1 LPRKKPQFAEL
12 SAKQKRFCE
21 EYLVD
26 MNGTQAAIRAG
37 YAPKAARIQ
46 AVQVL
51 SIEKVQNYLQKLKNE
66 QSKRTGITADLVL
79 KELAAVGFS
88 KITDVLDIDD
98 EDVPLK
104 KNISNKAKS
113 AIQAITSNKKRTEFG
128 VDRTISVKMHNKI
141 GALEKLGTHF
151 GLFNDLNGALA
162 TLTQYG
168 DVEAGEDGSYVFKP
182 SGSGKAEIPIGEDEV
197 SAEE

>member
-1 LPRKKPQFAEL
+1 LVRGIDL

-21 EYLVD
+21 EYLID
-26 MNGTQAAIRAG
+26 MNGAQAAIRAG
-37 YAPKAARIQ
+37 YAQKNADVQAAQI
-46 AVQVL
+46 L
-51 SIEKVQNYLQKLKNE
+51 SLTKVRQYLQKLKNE

-88 KITDVLDIDD
+88 KITDVLNIDD
-98 EDVPLK
+98 EDIPLK
-104 KNISNKAKS
+104 RNISNKAKS
-113 AIQAITSNKKRTEFG
+113 AIQAISSSRKMGE
-128 VDRTISVKMHNKI
+128 RTISVKMHNKI

-197 SAEE
+197 SEE

>member
-1 LPRKKPQFAEL
+1 LVRGIDL

-21 EYLVD
+21 EYLID
-26 MNGTQAAIRAG
+26 MNGAQAAIRAG
-37 YAPKAARIQ
+37 YAQKNADVQAAQI
-46 AVQVL
+46 L
-51 SIEKVQNYLQKLKNE
+51 SLTKVRQYLQKLKNE

-79 KELAAVGFS
+79 KELAAIGFS
-88 KITDVLDIDD
+88 KITDIIDIDD
-98 EDVPLK
+98 EDIPLK
-104 KNISNKAKS
+104 RNISNKAKS
-113 AIQAITSNKKRTEFG
+113 AIQAISSSRKMGE
-128 VDRTISVKMHNKI
+128 RTISVKMHNKI

-182 SGSGKAEIPIGEDEV
+182 SGSGKAEIPIDEDEV

>member
-1 LPRKKPQFAEL
+1 LVRGIDL

-21 EYLVD
+21 EYLID
-26 MNGTQAAIRAG
+26 MNGAQAAIRAG
-37 YAPKAARIQ
+37 YAQKNADVQAAQI
-46 AVQVL
+46 L
-51 SIEKVQNYLQKLKNE
+51 SLTKVRQYLQKLKNE

-88 KITDVLDIDD
+88 KITDVLNIDD

-104 KNISNKAKS
+104 RNISNKAKS
-113 AIQAITSNKKRTEFG
+113 AIQAISSSRKMGE
-128 VDRTISVKMHNKI
+128 RTISVKMHNKI

>member
-1 LPRKKPQFAEL
+1 MPKEIEI

-21 EYLVD
+21 EYLID

-37 YAPKAARIQ
+37 YAKRSATVQAAQ
-46 AVQVL
+46 ML
-51 SIEKVQNYLQKLKNE
+51 SNIRVKNYLQKLKNE

-104 KNISNKAKS
+104 RDISNKAKS

>member
-1 LPRKKPQFAEL
+1 LVRGIDL

-21 EYLVD
+21 EYLID
-26 MNGTQAAIRAG
+26 MNGAQAAIRAG
-37 YAPKAARIQ
+37 YAQKNADVQAAQI
-46 AVQVL
+46 L
-51 SIEKVQNYLQKLKNE
+51 SLTKVRQYLQKLKNE

-88 KITDVLDIDD
+88 KITDVLNIDD
-98 EDVPLK
+98 EDIPLK
-104 KNISNKAKS
+104 RNISNKAKS
-113 AIQAITSNKKRTEFG
+113 AIQAISSSRKMGE
-128 VDRTISVKMHNKI
+128 RTISVKMHNKI